1 MKKRLTLVAAAVL
14 SFLMIAAPPAAHAS
28 GESEDVHPA
37 IAQALREIPGGVAI
51 DPTHAVWR
59 EFDMSLSV
67 VDDAGLALRAVGSCA
82 TGKIC
87 AYLGTGLTSMYA
99 SWGVCGVLPAPSGQ
113 TMRSIANA
121 RTSGYAQARNG
132 TSVVATAAAGAW
144 TNVYSTVT
152 SIRCVL

>member
-1 MKKRLTLVAAAVL
+1 MKRLLAAMAVGLVL
-14 SFLMIAAPPAAHAS
+14 LTAAPSAAHAA
-28 GESEDVHPA
+28 EDPQDVHPA
-37 IAQALREIPGGVAI
+37 IAEALKEIPGGVAVAP
-51 DPTHAVWR
+51 DRAVWR
-59 EFDMSLSV
+59 EFDMTLSV
-67 VDDAGLALRAVGSCA
+67 VDDARLAVRAVGSCA
-82 TGKIC
+82 TGRIC

-113 TMRSIANA
+113 TMRSMANA

-132 TSVVATAAAGAW
+132 SSVVATAAAGAW